1 MLFDRRKSQ
10 STILLIGLALSLTVP
25 ARAQN
30 SAGNAQRVAPVIFLD
45 STKEQDGLVGPVRR
59 VQTETAKLVT
69 RAGSLT
75 EGQRQLLEVTTYNL
89 KGERTDNASY
99 PVGGSSGKEEYKYDE
114 NGNIIEM
121 TLHADD
127 GSILSKETYEYQIDD
142 VGNWTK
148 MVTSLVVFEDGKLRY
163 EPVEVTYRII
173 TYYYDQKIAKMLDA
187 RSASSLSNSTTAA
200 GSKSGTSN
208 PITEPKK
215 PSVRVP
221 APAVSPNPVTD
232 SSQATPTRL
241 EAEKTSPRL
250 DSEKN
255 PTRVAEKITRL
266 EAEKTTPRLEPQK
279 TPTRLD
285 GEKTSAR
292 LESEKTPTR
301 LEPEKTSDSPVGAQ
315 AKNPTGSGESQATRM
330 EVSLS
335 AGTAAAKTPPPVPEP
350 SAKPIASPPIA
361 RKAALDLYK
370 IGRQRFD
377 EGNLAGAVDAYQ
389 QSIQLEPSSAQVY
402 LSLGHAY
409 LRLSRSRD
417 AVKAFK
423 EAVRLNP
430 DMEEA
435 HYGLGLE
442 YFRMHNMKYAAES
455 FRKAISVR
463 PDMAKA
469 HYGLALAY
477 QEMEKPDLLLQEYR
491 VLQTLDAGLA
501 KKLADTF
508 PAFNLPCGG
517 RRCH

>member
-1 MLFDRRKSQ
+1 MLFNWRKTQ
-10 STILLIGLALSLTVP
+10 STILLVGLALSLTVP

-69 RAGSLT
+69 GAGSLT

-99 PVGGSSGKEEYKYDE
+99 PVGGSSGKEAYKYDE
-114 NGNIIEM
+114 KGNIIEM

-187 RSASSLSNSTTAA
+187 RSASSLSDSTIAA

-215 PSVRVP
+215 PSVSVP
-221 APAVSPNPVTD
+221 APAVSPDPVTD

-241 EAEKTSPRL
+241 EAEKTSSRL
-250 DSEKN
+250 DSE
-255 PTRVAEKITRL
+255 RVAEKTTPRL
-266 EAEKTTPRLEPQK
+266 DEEKTTPRLEPQK
-279 TPTRLD
+279 TPTPLD
-285 GEKTSAR
+285 ADKTSAR

-301 LEPEKTSDSPVGAQ
+301 LEPEKTSAAPVGAQ
-315 AKNPTGSGESQATRM
+315 AKNPTGSEESQATRM

-335 AGTAAAKTPPPVPEP
+335 AGIAAAKTPPPEPEP

-409 LRLSRSRD
+409 LRLSKSRD

-442 YFRMHNMKYAAES
+442 YFRMHNMKDAAES